1 MSLTILSGGRLI
13 NSILSTFRNADYT
26 IYNLQSAIT
35 QRKQQ
40 RLHIYAFPHACY
52 TSAHSL
58 AAVMARDVGKPTVP
72 ALTAKERSC
81 ASCAGPV
88 DSGLAY

>member
-1 MSLTILSGGRLI
+1 MSFAIKSRYDGCGNISSTILSCGI
-13 NSILSTFRNADYT
+13 SISSIPITIPKCNSAATV
-26 IYNLQSAIT
+26 
-35 QRKQQ
+35 
-40 RLHIYAFPHACY
+40 YAFPGACY

-81 ASCAGPV
+81 ASCAGLV